1 MEKNQIGKHRHKTL
15 FLFKNKP
22 SPSLVYIFFLCLGKR
37 TPFWSS
43 VIILSIKGQTKS
55 HFHCPIKESFSS
67 ISFLTLSRKV
77 VPPSILGMI
86 HYPNRGLY
94 VMHLVSAGTEILK
107 SQKEN
112 WKVLTFPL
120 LPFKGFWSLTS
131 GVKAWP
137 LKYSVLRAVVAVQ
150 LSFFPLKCKHE
161 EAETRVL
168 DRETSKWT
176 WNFIGTIW
184 SAKRFPFD
192 RGNGTL
198 GREPNGA
205 LCAHL
210 LSKGDLIQLLCM

>member
-1 MEKNQIGKHRHKTL
+1 MYGKKIRLENIGIKHYSYLKINTL
-15 FLFKNKP
+15 LH
-22 SPSLVYIFFLCLGKR
+22 LHILCLGKR
-37 TPFWSS
+37 TLFWFS

-77 VPPSILGMI
+77 VPPSILGMT
-86 HYPNRGLY
+86 HYPHRGLY
-94 VMHLVSAGTEILK
+94 SMYLVSAGTEVLK
-107 SQKEN
+107 VRRKTEKF
-112 WKVLTFPL
+112 WL
-120 LPFKGFWSLTS
+120 LLCCLSKASE
-131 GVKAWP
+131 AWP
-137 LKYSVLRAVVAVQ
+137 LKYSVLQAVVAVQ
-150 LSFFPLKCKHE
+150 LSFFPLKCKRE
-161 EAETRVL
+161 KAETKVL

-205 LCAHL
+205 LCAHFF
-210 LSKGDLIQLLCM
+210 SKGDFIKLLCM